1 MHKTLVD
8 AEIKVNISGG
18 WTPTP
23 QRENDRVIMDLAKKH
38 TPEWTWDRIN
48 RCRLFLQATTTTDI
62 TSIEGRFIPMRVR
75 EVRNPLRQN
84 NLQFPLQKRPAKG
97 DIRHWRYLVE
107 CISQNGHLNTPLGHW
122 TRHPDQKFCHL
133 YLPSTDVMYKRTK
146 DRWEIFGKTKQGT
159 RRYLQRNFYVG
170 EPPKDSIPVKVI
182 DGVRYIIL
190 PQKDEIIRYNR
201 HKQGQFTQNIVQKE
215 IDKAVL
221 GTYQI
226 YPEQKEKLQEIW
238 NIGGTLICATDG
250 GLKDTMGTSSY
261 VFYLPNDLQPI
272 VEGLAGEYQPIVT
285 ASSTRQEL
293 LGQLGMELWLQRFYD
308 WWGHPKNVIE
318 VALITDSKSSIEIIS
333 NVSKTMGIK
342 DTMRAE
348 TDIALEI
355 RRYHRKNKWI
365 HRTTIKVDSHIE
377 KDLSPNPFY
386 WECNERTDG
395 LATGARDT
403 LPWEAI
409 KKTHLPVLPGTK
421 ASCRIGGRNIN
432 NDLFESIKEHMM
444 GTELK
449 RFLMQKYGWTETQF
463 EKIAWEEH
471 KGELLK
477 YSALQKV
484 TLIKYLHGWL
494 ATNVRKACEGKEW
507 TPKCP
512 MCGEVDTQRHFL
524 YCSNVQMKQIRMTR
538 WSQYMKNIG
547 EKTSDGCKQIFQAGV
562 MTIVGK
568 DPPTERDRRDWP
580 STYRKAYKEQE
591 EIGWEQ
597 VLSGRLVK
605 QWKAEDTNRDV
616 QSGTV
621 TTRLWTQQIIRMS
634 WNVGLDLWKSRNKM
648 VHGMK
653 GTTSNTEIENT
664 AELARALYDTLRP
677 TLAEVDRTLFPEELS
692 GLMGQSHQ
700 CQLAWIE
707 QMKFLYPE

>member
-8 AEIKVNISGG
+8 AEIKVNISGR

-272 VEGLAGEYQPIVT
+272 VEGFAGEHQPMVT

-293 LGQLGMELWLQRFYD
+293 LGQLGM
-308 WWGHPKNVIE
+308 
-318 VALITDSKSSIEIIS
+318 
-333 NVSKTMGIK
+333 
-342 DTMRAE
+342 
-348 TDIALEI
+348 
-355 RRYHRKNKWI
+355 
-365 HRTTIKVDSHIE
+365 
-377 KDLSPNPFY
+377 
-386 WECNERTDG
+386 
-395 LATGARDT
+395 DT
-403 LPWEAI
+403 LRVLDTD
-409 KKTHLPVLPGTK
+409 KKIVLWDSST
-421 ASCRIGGRNIN
+421 S
-432 NDLFESIKEHMM
+432 LKEI
-444 GTELK
+444 E
-449 RFLMQKYGWTETQF
+449 QF
-463 EKIAWEEH
+463 EDNFKIRDRTFR
-471 KGELLK
+471 KGNR
-477 YSALQKV
+477 KV
-484 TLIKYLHGWL
+484 TLFCVIESTTTINKIKYTASLKEYIRRKNVWIKPDWYSTKVVTSPGFLTLVHPRQTNKQELVNDLVKELKGIRIQEEDAVVQEWNSNNPIIMEGETGVRIPSFHVETTTKKWGEISCEVLSLHCKSEDTKYIKYLFSEANAQGIEIRGLFIPTGLPQMEGGRVLSNLL
-494 ATNVRKACEGKEW
+494 AEHLEYVHRLTSIQITGISYSEMKENIDRGESIHSLTSQCDGVKAVEPTYKTQYTGQWMLIVDKTKLEEVKKHITDNLQKIYQQRRWMTNMVAKYTQLPTTNGLKLILIEKWENSVGSYAEALTKRFTSGK
-507 TPKCP
+507 TRD
-512 MCGEVDTQRHFL
+512 GENQGHE
-524 YCSNVQMKQIRMTR
+524 
-538 WSQYMKNIG
+538 SQTKPRETK
-547 EKTSDGCKQIFQAGV
+547 EKKDQLTSDA
-562 MTIVGK
+562 
-568 DPPTERDRRDWP
+568 
-580 STYRKAYKEQE
+580 
-591 EIGWEQ
+591 
-597 VLSGRLVK
+597 
-605 QWKAEDTNRDV
+605 
-616 QSGTV
+616 
-621 TTRLWTQQIIRMS
+621 TTS
-634 WNVGLDLWKSRNKM
+634 SRE
-648 VHGMK
+648 K
-653 GTTSNTEIENT
+653 GTSENNKT
-664 AELARALYDTLRP
+664 KQNQN
-677 TLAEVDRTLFPEELS
+677 
-692 GLMGQSHQ
+692 MGSQ
-700 CQLAWIE
+700 
-707 QMKFLYPE
+707 KT